1 MVSTPDVLLPS
12 GVPLEST
19 PKRNAMKPVACLSLL
34 LACSPIAFAAEPRPN
49 PKLQTGRISTVQL
62 LATGRVSAQTA
73 PDGMRFLF
81 LVRPAQGMS
90 GNLALKE
97 TRDFLIA
104 GKSYQEKSQ
113 GELGHR
119 VEPSTTVDSPETF
132 FAKQP
137 AARKMAPADISNA
150 HILTIAIPG
159 APLTPGTDGEVTV
172 TVGFN
177 EQVEPF
183 TFPFTVAP
191 AAPMARGV
199 PPTPAEG
206 HVRYVATEGVGFAPW
221 TFDLKI
227 TEAAVSGAIFQHR
240 TDTNGASTNQ
250 IGPFEIFDGRVQG
263 KTITFKA
270 RSTGGE
276 RLATFTG
283 EISGDEIKFSRNVDV
298 KPGKDPG
305 LNGILGGQGAAKFV
319 AKRVT
324 GRSSE

>member
-1 MVSTPDVLLPS
+1 MVSTPAVLLPS
-12 GVPLEST
+12 GVPQEST
-19 PKRNAMKPVACLSLL
+19 PQRNAMKPFACLSLL
-34 LACSPIAFAAEPRPN
+34 LACSLIAFAAEPRPN

-62 LATGRVSAQTA
+62 LATGRVSAQSA

-90 GNLALKE
+90 GNMALKE

-113 GELGHR
+113 TELGRR
-119 VEPSTTVDSPETF
+119 VEPSTAVDTAEGF

-137 AARKMAPADISNA
+137 AARKMAPPDISNA
-150 HILTIAIPG
+150 HVLTIVSPG
-159 APLTPGTDGEVTV
+159 APLMPGTDGEVTV

-177 EQVEPF
+177 EQVETF
-183 TFPFTVAP
+183 TFPFTVAS

-199 PPTPAEG
+199 PPTPADG
-206 HVRYVATEGVGFAPW
+206 RVRYVATEGVGFAPW
-221 TFDLKI
+221 TLDLKI

-240 TDTNGASTNQ
+240 TDANGASTNQ
-250 IGPFEIFDGRVQG
+250 IGPFDIFDGKVQG

-270 RSTGGE
+270 RSPGGE

-283 EISGDEIKFSRNVDV
+283 EISGDQIRFTRNVEV
-298 KPGKDPG
+298 KPGGDPG
-305 LNGILGGQGAAKFV
+305 LNGILGGQGAAEFV
-319 AKRVT
+319 AKRAT